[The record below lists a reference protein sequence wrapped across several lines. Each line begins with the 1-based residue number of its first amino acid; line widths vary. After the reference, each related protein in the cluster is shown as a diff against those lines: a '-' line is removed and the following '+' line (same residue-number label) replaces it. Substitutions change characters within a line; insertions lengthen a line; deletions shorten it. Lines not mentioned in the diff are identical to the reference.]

1 MTSPPPRIAAASYPG
16 ETDRERYLHQICDL
30 LWPSP
35 ATVTF
40 GGAAPGPARGRGG
53 GRAGETEFILLF
65 GLRRPRLLIPAASG
79 AGAAAV
85 RGYGQPGSR
94 AARLGARALSL
105 AVATGLGGAVLRSR
119 IRVHAPPGTDTIE
132 SYLREALGRDL
143 LISTYL
149 SAPRANRKPVLQ
161 LLSPQGQPAGFAKI
175 GTSPLTQALV
185 QAEHDALT
193 RLGGA
198 VLPDLTVPRVLH
210 YGKWREMNVLVLSA
224 LPVWLRHRPVGA
236 AQLAAAMNSV
246 AGVGG
251 LTREPL
257 AGGSYL
263 PRLTGRLAAA
273 DESTERDTLLGALGT
288 LAARSGDARLV
299 LGSWHGD
306 WTPWN
311 MASTR
316 GGLLVWDWERFT
328 EGAPLGFD
336 ALHYRLQG
344 DVAQGRRDP
353 RAAAAACIEDAPHS
367 LAAFGLGASDARITG
382 ILYLAD
388 LATRYLADRQAQA
401 GAKLGAP
408 GAWLIPSITDQ
419 VSRL

>member
-143 LISTYL
+143 LLSTYL

-185 QAEHDALT
+185 QAQHDALI
-193 RLGGA
+193 RLGRA
-198 VLPDLTVPRVLH
+198 VLPDVTVPRVLH

-224 LPVWLRHRPVGA
+224 LPVWLRRRPVGA

-246 AGVGG
+246 ASVGG
-251 LTREPL
+251 LSREPL

-263 PRLTGRLAAA
+263 PRLTSRLAAA

-336 ALHYRLQG
+336 ALHYQLQG
-344 DVAQGRRDP
+344 DVAQ
-353 RAAAAACIEDAPHS
+353 
-367 LAAFGLGASDARITG
+367 
-382 ILYLAD
+382 
-388 LATRYLADRQAQA
+388 
-401 GAKLGAP
+401 
-408 GAWLIPSITDQ
+408 
-419 VSRL
+419 

>member
-1 MTSPPPRIAAASYPG
+1 MTSPPPGIAAAGYPG

-40 GGAAPGPARGRGG
+40 GRPAAGPVRAKGG
-53 GRAGETEFILLF
+53 GRGGETEFILLF

-85 RGYGQPGSR
+85 RGYGQPRSR

-119 IRVHAPPGTDTIE
+119 IMVHVPPGTSTIE
-132 SYLREALGRDL
+132 SYLGEALGRDL

-149 SAPRANRKPVLQ
+149 STARANRKPVLQ
-161 LLSPQGQPAGFAKI
+161 LLSPQGQPVGFAKI
-175 GTSPLTQALV
+175 GTSPLTRALV

-193 RLGGA
+193 RLGQA
-198 VLPDLTVPRVLH
+198 
-210 YGKWREMNVLVLSA
+210 VLSA

-246 AGVGG
+246 ASVGG
-251 LTREPL
+251 LSREPL

-263 PRLTGRLAAA
+263 PWLTSRLAAA
-273 DESTERDTLLGALGT
+273 DASAERDTLLGTLGT

-336 ALHYRLQG
+336 ALHYQLQSA
-344 DVAQGRRDP
+344 VAPGRRDP
-353 RAAAAACIEDAPHS
+353 LAAAAGCVEDAPRS